1 MEVSYPMT
9 ILIFVIFNLI
19 LLLAFRGLVTIVK
32 ILGNK
37 KFVVDKLSVSS
48 IPVFV
53 FFPVLSLF
61 LIGNI
66 SVFANFF
73 LPLKKL
79 NLFWVVVL
87 FILLFFNLKEPFQ
100 LDNKLFLFISLFIIP
115 SVLSISSYGLKLHY
129 DSIDYH
135 INFQYWIREDKIVLG
150 LSNLYIAYGWST
162 IYEYILSNFWF
173 KDNFIFLHYVNLIFF
188 TFFYN
193 FVAYNILFSNNNFL
207 KYTSTS
213 IVMYSFL
220 DNFGINGGG
229 NGFLSIQMIGK
240 PDLAVGVLYFVT
252 LTLFL
257 SDFLRNK
264 FSYNNLVLIT
274 MLALF
279 SFQIKIVSAYLIIPI
294 LIYVY
299 KVRKNRIS
307 KIHIQTGFILVLLLI
322 SFIIKNILISGC
334 VFFPIE
340 HLCLNDLSWT
350 DQSKVKQFSSSVVS
364 NNNGLT
370 FDTDLRIWFRIWMNN
385 AYNLQVY
392 SNMLLSFTIIYII
405 NLLTLRKNINQNKR
419 NEIYSIG
426 FIIFI
431 ALAFFITGP
440 TVRYGFG
447 TFLIVLSLNTLRKN
461 TPKKKVKIQIV
472 NKSMIFILFI
482 SIILT
487 PRIYSYHGFFES
499 PLLLTEIEDSTE
511 EYLNLGS
518 LKDLKTIPIQNTKC
532 FIPKTC
538 VKNDDYKLIEY
549 SKIGNYKR
557 YVIKEN

>member
-173 KDNFIFLHYVNLIFF
+173 KDNFIFLHYVNIIFF

>member
-79 NLFWVVVL
+79 NLFWIVVL

-173 KDNFIFLHYVNLIFF
+173 KNNFIFLHYVNLIFF

-264 FSYNNLVLIT
+264 FSYNNLLLIT

-322 SFIIKNILISGC
+322 SFIVKNILISGC

>member
-257 SDFLRNK
+257 SDFLKQAGFNK
-264 FSYNNLVLIT
+264 IERVKSFSIFKDTSDY
-274 MLALF
+274 AP
-279 SFQIKIVSAYLIIPI
+279 Y
-294 LIYVY
+294 
-299 KVRKNRIS
+299 
-307 KIHIQTGFILVLLLI
+307 G
-322 SFIIKNILISGC
+322 
-334 VFFPIE
+334 FPI
-340 HLCLNDLSWT
+340 
-350 DQSKVKQFSSSVVS
+350 
-364 NNNGLT
+364 
-370 FDTDLRIWFRIWMNN
+370 
-385 AYNLQVY
+385 
-392 SNMLLSFTIIYII
+392 
-405 NLLTLRKNINQNKR
+405 
-419 NEIYSIG
+419 
-426 FIIFI
+426 
-431 ALAFFITGP
+431 
-440 TVRYGFG
+440 
-447 TFLIVLSLNTLRKN
+447 SLN
-461 TPKKKVKIQIV
+461 VIA
-472 NKSMIFILFI
+472 
-482 SIILT
+482 
-487 PRIYSYHGFFES
+487 
-499 PLLLTEIEDSTE
+499 
-511 EYLNLGS
+511 
-518 LKDLKTIPIQNTKC
+518 
-532 FIPKTC
+532 
-538 VKNDDYKLIEY
+538 YK
-549 SKIGNYKR
+549 
-557 YVIKEN
+557 

>member
-294 LIYVY
+294 LVYVY

>member
-1 MEVSYPMT
+1 
-9 ILIFVIFNLI
+9 
-19 LLLAFRGLVTIVK
+19 
-32 ILGNK
+32 
-37 KFVVDKLSVSS
+37 
-48 IPVFV
+48 
-53 FFPVLSLF
+53 
-61 LIGNI
+61 
-66 SVFANFF
+66 
-73 LPLKKL
+73 
-79 NLFWVVVL
+79 
-87 FILLFFNLKEPFQ
+87 
-100 LDNKLFLFISLFIIP
+100 
-115 SVLSISSYGLKLHY
+115 
-129 DSIDYH
+129 
-135 INFQYWIREDKIVLG
+135 
-150 LSNLYIAYGWST
+150 
-162 IYEYILSNFWF
+162 
-173 KDNFIFLHYVNLIFF
+173 
-188 TFFYN
+188 
-193 FVAYNILFSNNNFL
+193 
-207 KYTSTS
+207 
-213 IVMYSFL
+213 MYSFL

-299 KVRKNRIS
+299 KVRKNKIS
-307 KIHIQTGFILVLLLI
+307 KIHIQTCFILVLLLI

-350 DQSKVKQFSSSVVS
+350 DQSKVKQFSSSVVN

-370 FDTDLRIWFRIWMNN
+370 FDTDLRIWFRSWMNN
-385 AYNLQVY
+385 AYNFQVY
-392 SNMLLSFTIIYII
+392 SNMLFSFTIIYII

-461 TPKKKVKIQIV
+461 TPKKKIKIQIV
-472 NKSMIFILFI
+472 NKSMILILFI